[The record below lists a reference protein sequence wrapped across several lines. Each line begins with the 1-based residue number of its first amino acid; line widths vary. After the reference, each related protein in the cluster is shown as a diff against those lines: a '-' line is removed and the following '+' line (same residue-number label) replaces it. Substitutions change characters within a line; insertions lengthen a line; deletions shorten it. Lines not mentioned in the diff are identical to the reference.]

1 MHTESCP
8 VVSPNFST
16 RSRNAVRHVFL
27 VAGTMAVLA
36 VGCRAAAVEQGP
48 QQTVLVSAMDYAFA
62 APDSLQAGA
71 VAFGLENRGTVSHEL
86 IVVGM
91 RPDADVAELLRR
103 DLADSTWRHLLDAPS
118 GILTADSG
126 VRTPGSLLVN
136 LERGKRYLLVCNFQ
150 DSASAPTHMHLG
162 MLKVVK
168 VY

>member
-1 MHTESCP
+1 M
-8 VVSPNFST
+8 
-16 RSRNAVRHVFL
+16 
-27 VAGTMAVLA
+27 
-36 VGCRAAAVEQGP
+36 
-48 QQTVLVSAMDYAFA
+48 QTL
-62 APDSLQAGA
+62 P
-71 VAFGLENRGTVSHEL
+71 
-86 IVVGM
+86 
-91 RPDADVAELLRR
+91 
-103 DLADSTWRHLLDAPS
+103 HLLDAPS